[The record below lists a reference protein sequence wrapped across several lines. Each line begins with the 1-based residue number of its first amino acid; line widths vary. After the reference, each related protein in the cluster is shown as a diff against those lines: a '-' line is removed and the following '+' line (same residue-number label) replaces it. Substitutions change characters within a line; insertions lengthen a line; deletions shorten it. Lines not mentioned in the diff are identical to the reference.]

1 MELTI
6 PFVLAVTYGG
16 YVSPIKLAIVLVFF
30 FLWMP
35 LVNWTYKDTQEVQT
49 KTEQWTTAMILAGAI
64 GLLVWILIPVF
75 LIGFLLYLVV
85 LGATSLAYVV
95 HRNARVAEFEKIL
108 TADHI
113 KNIFINQKKRMEKAT
128 RGLTLVTANGNE
140 VPMPLP
146 KTTEAIGFQM
156 ICELFEDAMWRRAS
170 DILFQPGQQD
180 YSVTYI
186 VDGMPMK
193 QPARSRED
201 MEHFIHFIKHMA
213 DLEVEERRK
222 PQIGKFRI
230 DKGADRIKWEV
241 LTAGSTAG
249 EQLKVSRV
257 QEYGTRTVED
267 MGFQPKQVEAVKG
280 LRKLNK
286 GVIVL
291 TAPPKNGITTT
302 MYAFLRNHDLYMNN
316 VNTVEKKLAA
326 DLQNITQHVYSPSDT
341 GTTTYAKKVQ
351 SVLRMG
357 PEIIGIA
364 DCEDKQCVQLAC
376 AAGRDGVIVYP
387 TMQATSVLQALSR
400 WLQMAEDK
408 DMAIETLA
416 GILNQRLI
424 RILCED
430 CKQAYQPNQDL
441 LRKFNIPADKIE
453 VLYRPGEIEYDKH
466 GKPIVCE
473 KCQGTGFYG
482 RTGVFEMIVIDES
495 LRAAL
500 KKAKSIKEMGALF
513 RKAGMLYLQE
523 QCIKKVAQGITSI
536 NEVIRHFSQ
545 KAETNEKQ
553 KNGNQ

>member
-6 PFVLAVTYGG
+6 SFALAAGYGG
-16 YVSPIKLAIVLVFF
+16 YISPIKLAIVLIFF

-49 KTEQWTTAMILAGAI
+49 RTVQWTTAMILAGAI
-64 GLLVWILIPVF
+64 GLLVWLLVPVF
-75 LIGFLLYLVV
+75 FIGILLYLVV

-95 HRNARVAEFEKIL
+95 HRNARVADFEKVL

-113 KNIFINQKKRMEKAT
+113 KNLFVNQQKRMEKAT

-140 VPMPLP
+140 VPVPLP
-146 KTTEAIGFQM
+146 KTSEAIGFQM
-156 ICELFEDAMWRRAS
+156 VCELFEDAIWRRAA
-170 DILFQPGQQD
+170 DILFQSGQQD

-193 QPARSRED
+193 QAARSREE

-213 DLEVEERRK
+213 DLDVEERRK
-222 PQIGKFRI
+222 PQTGKFRI
-230 DKGADRIKWEV
+230 DKGPDRIKWEV

-249 EQLKVSRV
+249 EQIKVSRV
-257 QEYGTRTVED
+257 QEYGTRTVEE
-267 MGFQPKQVEAVKG
+267 MGFGPRQVEAIKG
-280 LRKLNK
+280 LRKLSK
-286 GVIVL
+286 GVVVI
-291 TAPPKNGITTT
+291 TAPPKNGTTTT
-302 MYAFLRNHDLYMNN
+302 MYALLRNHDLYMNN

-326 DLQNITQHVYSPSDT
+326 DLQNISQHLYSPTDE
-341 GTTTYAKKVQ
+341 GATTYAKKVQ
-351 SVLRMG
+351 TVLRMG

-364 DCEDKQCVQLAC
+364 DCEDKQCAQLAC
-376 AAGRDGVIVYP
+376 AAARDGVLVYP
-387 TMQATSVLQALSR
+387 TLQAAGVLQALSR
-400 WLQMAEDK
+400 WLQLAEDK
-408 DMAIETLA
+408 DLALDTLA

-482 RTGVFEMIVIDES
+482 RTGVFEMILLDDP

-536 NEVIRHFSQ
+536 NEVIRHFAQ
-545 KAETNEKQ
+545 KGEENEKQ
-553 KNGNQ
+553 QNGNP